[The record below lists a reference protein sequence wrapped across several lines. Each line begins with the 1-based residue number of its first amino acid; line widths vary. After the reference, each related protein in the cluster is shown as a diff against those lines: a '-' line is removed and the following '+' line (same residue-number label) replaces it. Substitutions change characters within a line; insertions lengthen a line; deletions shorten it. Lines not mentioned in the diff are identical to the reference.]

1 MPIAAL
7 EAFKQKYPAYA
18 NKTDDEL
25 ASALATKYPDAYG
38 KLPGMVTR
46 EKVISGYNPGT
57 QDSARM
63 AEERPNAWS
72 TLGKE
77 LSYAPWSDPNLN
89 TMGKA
94 KNMLFKPAATTLKAM
109 GALGQSEEGLIAGA
123 VVAPQRGEMP
133 WELPY
138 YKTRL
143 DAITGKTPIEYGD
156 ITRNLGPAKPPE
168 VVSKGLGLLASAIIP
183 GTGDIVKGVSKA
195 FKAGGKVTEDVA
207 NKAAV
212 GLTSAHLTLLSREHP
227 EAAANGIAKNWSMI
241 KPRQS
246 VASIESEV
254 TGAVAKA
261 EAGARAT
268 QRRASAIYETGLNRA
283 KGESVLLVDAQSRPI
298 AQQAL
303 QLGQDE
309 LGLTWGSKGKG
320 PLKTPV
326 LKGNKNIPGSD
337 TLANVIDDLTKQGTT
352 ATVGH
357 LRINLK
363 ELEGLIGS
371 ENKAVSAQASKL
383 ASALRETIN
392 AQSQTMGAINKQYQ
406 GMIKYLNPDEAN
418 KLPGAFDLLKA
429 RSQGGTKLSNFFSLP
444 IEAKKVLT
452 EFDAQL
458 PEAEKFL
465 EQLKDASTNAAFKS
479 LKPQAGFSLMGPVAA
494 GYLAVTNPGY
504 LPALAGGVALSSP
517 RASALMYKKLYDLGH
532 MNNAIKAKFMASPA
546 GQATEMLTR
555 RGILAPAATRYMTRD
570 IFGSDGEDAQQ

>member
-1 MPIAAL
+1 MPIEAL

-18 NKTDDEL
+18 DKSDDEL

-57 QDSARM
+57 QDTARE
-63 AEERPNAWS
+63 ADARPNAWS
-72 TLGKE
+72 ILGKE
-77 LSYAPWSDPNLN
+77 LAYDPMSDPKLN
-89 TMGKA
+89 AMGKA
-94 KNMLFKPAATTLKAM
+94 KNMLFKQPVTTLKAL
-109 GALGQSEEGLIAGA
+109 GALGQSEQGLLSSA

-133 WELPY
+133 WERSY

-143 DAITGKTPIEYGD
+143 DAITGKSPTEYGD
-156 ITRNLGPAKPPE
+156 ITQNLGPFKPPK
-168 VVSKGLGLLASAIIP
+168 VVSQSLGLLIDAVMP
-183 GTGDIVKGVSKA
+183 GTGDIVKGVSKM
-195 FKAGGKVTEDVA
+195 FKAGGKVTGEIAD
-207 NKAAV
+207 KAAV
-212 GLTSAHLTLLSREHP
+212 GLTNTHLTLLSREHP
-227 EAAANGIAKNWSMI
+227 EAAAHGIASNWSMI
-241 KPRQS
+241 KPGQS
-246 VASIESEV
+246 VSSIESEV

-268 QRRASAIYETGLNRA
+268 QRRASTIYEAGLNRA
-283 KGESVLLVDAQSRPI
+283 KGESILLVDAEARPI
-298 AQQAL
+298 AQKAL

-309 LGLTWGSKGKG
+309 LGLSWGSKGKG
-320 PLKTPV
+320 LTKTPV
-326 LKGNKNIPGSD
+326 LKGNKNIPGSE

-363 ELEGLIGS
+363 ELEGLIGA

-383 ASALRETIN
+383 ASGLREAIN
-392 AQSQTMGAINKQYQ
+392 AQSDTMGAINKQYQ

-429 RSQGGTKLSNFFSLP
+429 RAQGGTKLSNFFSLP

-458 PEAEKFL
+458 PDSEKFL
-465 EQLKDASTNAAFKS
+465 KQLKDASTNAAFKS

-494 GYLAVTNPGY
+494 GYLAVTNPAY

-517 RASALMYKKLYDLGH
+517 RASALMYKKLYDLNH
-532 MNNAIKAKFMASPA
+532 MSNAVKAKFMSSPA
-546 GQATEMLTR
+546 GQATEILTR
-555 RGILAPAATRYMTRD
+555 RGVLAPAATRYMTRD
-570 IFGSDGEDAQQ
+570 IFGSDGEEQQ